1 MRRNVPLPARRR
13 RRLVRGNGQ
22 HHHGRARQERG
33 REAAPEAEAHVQRI
47 LDRPPTRESQF
58 IEATAG
64 LAPEERAPT
73 NIARTMGH
81 GKATDAGPT
90 AQRLDRTRRIIRR
103 GRPYRFQHLTV
114 EAYLTSTCPD
124 ENRSIPAAGR
134 SARGGTPVIIPRT
147 RARDP
152 FCPSAHDPLGT
163 QPESPCHWTAQPRR
177 RQRTQS
183 SAETSTPRGSA
194 RSAATPT
201 PSADASRS
209 STSWETAG
217 SWSGKTPKYV
227 RIESAHPRAS
237 RHPGVLLTKL
247 RHHHA
252 PEPPQA
258 LLWKSSEPVASAGA
272 ACGGV
277 RRPGTGRRAGRRVR
291 RDRDGARDC

>member
-103 GRPYRFQHLTV
+103 GRPYDFRHRAV
-114 EAYLTSTCPD
+114 GAYLTSEWP
-124 ENRSIPAAGR
+124 
-134 SARGGTPVIIPRT
+134 
-147 RARDP
+147 
-152 FCPSAHDPLGT
+152 
-163 QPESPCHWTAQPRR
+163 W
-177 RQRTQS
+177 S
-183 SAETSTPRGSA
+183 S
-194 RSAATPT
+194 
-201 PSADASRS
+201 
-209 STSWETAG
+209 
-217 SWSGKTPKYV
+217 
-227 RIESAHPRAS
+227 
-237 RHPGVLLTKL
+237 
-247 RHHHA
+247 
-252 PEPPQA
+252 
-258 LLWKSSEPVASAGA
+258 
-272 ACGGV
+272 
-277 RRPGTGRRAGRRVR
+277 
-291 RDRDGARDC
+291 